1 MIDDLLDPVPDDRR
15 DAVRAALSATCGTS
29 ASGFRLDRVSGG
41 ASGALIYRAESERGS
56 YLLRIE
62 GPRSPF
68 RNPHQYTCMQTA
80 AEAGI
85 APAIRY
91 LDADAGVVVMDCIAS
106 RPLADY
112 PGGPEGV
119 ARALGQLVSR
129 LQQTTPFPELRDYTF
144 VLERLLGFLRSVV
157 FAPGVL
163 DAHADGYARIRE
175 AYPWDVPSRVSSHND
190 PNPRNILFD
199 GDRLWLI
206 DWETA
211 YRNDP
216 LTDVAIL
223 TENHAAAPDLQE
235 ALLESWLGHPSD
247 RVLEARLLL
256 MRGITRLY
264 YAALL
269 STISMKAPE
278 LTTDLAAPSPE
289 EFKARVSRGEL
300 KPGSSEAVS
309 LLGKMMLAGFL
320 ARVSTPEF
328 EDALK
333 TVRLG

>member
-1 MIDDLLDPVPDDRR
+1 
-15 DAVRAALSATCGTS
+15 
-29 ASGFRLDRVSGG
+29 
-41 ASGALIYRAESERGS
+41 
-56 YLLRIE
+56 
-62 GPRSPF
+62 
-68 RNPHQYTCMQTA
+68 MQTA

-190 PNPRNILFD
+190 PNPHNLLFD
-199 GDRLWLI
+199 GNRLWLV

-216 LTDVAIL
+216 WVDVAIVAETFARTQELEEQLL
-223 TENHAAAPDLQE
+223 T
-235 ALLESWLGHPSD
+235 SWLGVAPD
-247 RVLEARLLL
+247 ATARARLTLMRVL
-256 MRGITRLY
+256 TRLY
-264 YAALL
+264 YAGLL
-269 STISMKAPE
+269 LMLGSRSGTAKPM
-278 LTTDLAAPSPE
+278 TDLSAPSE
-289 EFKARVSRGEL
+289 DEFRRALATGAIA
-300 KPGSSEAVS
+300 PGSPDAMMTI
-309 LLGKMMLAGFL
+309 GKMQLASFL
-320 ARVSTPEF
+320 SGISDPATAAALRIAG
-328 EDALK
+328 DA
-333 TVRLG
+333 